1 MDQVPFRSLGI
12 PTKRV
17 SMLIDLTFQWGRQ
30 AINKTKQQQQNGED
44 GLNG

>member
-30 AINKTKQQQQNGED
+30 AINKKNNSNKMERMV
-44 GLNG
+44 